1 MFTTTFVIQGFA
13 VVFFIGSAILWWNA
27 VQYHLVG
34 IMWANVV
41 IMAVNGALFI
51 VQFHI
56 RQRLQNRTRI

>member
-1 MFTTTFVIQGFA
+1 MFAATFVIQGLA
-13 VVFFIGSAILWWNA
+13 AVFFIGSAIIWWSA

-51 VQFHI
+51 VQSHI
-56 RQRLQNRTRI
+56 RERLQNRTRI